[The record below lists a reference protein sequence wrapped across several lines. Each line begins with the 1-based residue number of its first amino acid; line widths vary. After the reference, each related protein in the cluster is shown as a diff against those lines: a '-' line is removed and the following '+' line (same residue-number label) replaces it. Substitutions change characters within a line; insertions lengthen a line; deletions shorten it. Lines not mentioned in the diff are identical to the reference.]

1 MPSIWQND
9 CEMPEF
15 PQLSGSAEADV
26 LIIGGGLAGI
36 LAAYFLK
43 SEGLDCIICEG
54 GRICGGVTGL
64 TTAKITAQHGLIYHK
79 ILESEGIG
87 KAKLYLKANEKAVKK
102 YAEFCKGIDCDYQ
115 VKTSYVYTLD
125 DRKKLE
131 KEAEALSKG
140 NLRYTFSHR

>member
-15 PQLSGSAEADV
+15 PQLSGNAEADV

-54 GRICGGVTGL
+54 GRICGGEKRRKRGGNHAVFGQQKPFR
-64 TTAKITAQHGLIYHK
+64 TAPL
-79 ILESEGIG
+79 SERRRAAGG
-87 KAKLYLKANEKAVKK
+87 RAGYL
-102 YAEFCKGIDCDYQ
+102 
-115 VKTSYVYTLD
+115 
-125 DRKKLE
+125 
-131 KEAEALSKG
+131 
-140 NLRYTFSHR
+140 